1 LSVPELKRV
10 INKWQ
15 TELGD
20 QGWNSLFW
28 NNHDTPRIVS
38 RWGDDREYREISAKM
53 LAILLHFQKG
63 TPYIYQGE
71 EIGMT
76 NLPIGSIDE
85 ADDIESVNMYNE
97 RKQMGYSDADILR
110 SLNAKGRDNARTP
123 MQWDKTANAGFTA
136 GTPWLRVNT
145 NYEAI
150 NVARQLEDP
159 GSIFHTYQKLI
170 RLRKA
175 NPIMVWGEFN
185 LLGDT
190 ADKVIAYTR
199 TYTGRRWLV
208 VVNFS
213 KKEQGFDLAGAVP
226 KRTLIHNYNE
236 TVSSLKSLA
245 LKPYEAFAVEIP

>member
-1 LSVPELKRV
+1 V

-15 TELGD
+15 TGLGD

-38 RWGDDREYREISAKM
+38 RWGDDGECREISAKM

-76 NLPIGSIDE
+76 NLPISSIDE

-123 MQWDKTANAGFTA
+123 MQWDNSANAGFTA
-136 GTPWLRVNT
+136 GTPWLRVNP
-145 NYEAI
+145 NYTDI
-150 NVARQLEDP
+150 NAVQQLADTE
-159 GSIFHTYQKLI
+159 SILHTYRKLI

-175 NPIMVWGEFN
+175 NPIMVWGEFC
-185 LLGDT
+185 LLDDT
-190 ADKVIAYTR
+190 ADQVIAYTR
-199 TYTGRRWLV
+199 THEGRRWLV

-213 KKEQGFDLAGAVP
+213 NEEQHFECADRTPL
-226 KRTLIHNYNE
+226 RTLIHNYNE
-236 TVSSLKSLA
+236 TVSSLKSLI
-245 LKPYEAFAVEIP
+245 LKPYEAFAVEILYIDPTS